1 MLLTCSSCNSRYLLN
16 SLDLKPNGR
25 IVRCATCNYEWFQEL
40 KLVEKETLDLS
51 VESAFKEENNKLKQ
65 EKTSVSNLPSTYIK
79 ETGPST
85 LNSIV
90 IILFFIIIVTVLW
103 LIKKEGIG
111 LMVLSNYYIQE
122 FYFNLKLIINDIARL
137 LHQILN

>member
-25 IVRCATCNYEWFQEL
+25 IVRCATCDYEWFQEPN
-40 KLVEKETLDLS
+40 LVEKGTLDPS
-51 VESAFKEENNKLKQ
+51 VESTFKEENNKLKQ
-65 EKTSVSNLPSTYIK
+65 EKTPVSNLPSTYIK
-79 ETGPST
+79 ETGPSI